1 MSGLVANFRELDRT
15 VSAVKE
21 LKRRKLGDITVYSPT
36 VHHELEEAIE
46 APMSPVRRYTLI
58 GGLCGVSFGYW
69 ISIWTSDYWALQTGG
84 KAIASWIPYTIMGF
98 EMFVMVGCLSTVAGM
113 FINAQIPRL
122 VTNFGFDKRFTHGD
136 YGIWIETTPDKF
148 AELEATLKAHGAVE
162 VRGER

>member
-1 MSGLVANFRELDRT
+1 MQGVLAVFPNLDEVCDAIRD
-15 VSAVKE
+15 
-21 LKRRKLGDITVYSPT
+21 LKAKKVPKVTVYSPT
-36 VHHELEEAIE
+36 IQHEIDDAID
-46 APMSPVRRYTLI
+46 APTSVVRVFTLI
-58 GGLCGVSFGYW
+58 GATCGVTFGYW
-69 ISIWTSDYWALQTGG
+69 ISVWCSQYWSLQVGG

-136 YGIWIETTPDKF
+136 YGIWIEATPDKF
-148 AELEATLKAHGAVE
+148 AELEKTLKAHGAVE